1 MQHHDLFEA
10 EWQGIEETNT
20 ETGKRKLEN
29 NFGNTTNYAYI
40 NDLLSMEKCVPCT
53 ASLMDKRLQPITMHP
68 LERSSMEQSTGE
80 IPTQRI

>member
-1 MQHHDLFEA
+1 MQYYDLLEA

-29 NFGNTTNYAYI
+29 NFRDTTNYAYI

-53 ASLMDKRLQPITMHP
+53 ASLMDEQLQPITMHP
-68 LERSSMEQSTGE
+68 LERSSMEQSTRE
-80 IPTQRI
+80 IQRQRI